1 MGTPYYMAP
10 EQVLG
15 KAITEQVDVYAFGV
29 MLFELMTGAKPITGD
44 TVERIFYCILQEP
57 LDLAPLR
64 QAGVHDPVI
73 DLVVRCTEKD
83 PSRRPQGFS
92 EVCARIQKIMNEWD
106 ASTRASKAPATID
119 PAMASTV
126 AVPRAVS
133 VQPAPARE
141 EAAPVPAPAPSKP
154 WLIPAVVI
162 GLAIAGGGIY
172 FALRSPAVVP
182 APAEISNAPKIPER
196 LALLSGDMM
205 VVPAGLFLFG
215 KDKQS
220 QSLPPFY
227 IDKTEVSVGAYA
239 QFCEAKGRP
248 LPKANSL
255 DHSDYPVVDVTFDDA
270 REFAKWAGKRLP
282 STQEWEKAARGTD
295 GRLYPWGNNPDPA
308 RANVGHANGSVTVVA
323 GFENGASPG
332 GALNML
338 GNVWEWVD
346 ELRTPSALALAHFA
360 KILDPAPTAE
370 EPWYVIRGGSFH
382 DQPSDAYLWDAATIP
397 ARHHD
402 KNIGFRC
409 AKNP

>member
-1 MGTPYYMAP
+1 M
-10 EQVLG
+10 
-15 KAITEQVDVYAFGV
+15 
-29 MLFELMTGAKPITGD
+29 
-44 TVERIFYCILQEP
+44 
-57 LDLAPLR
+57 
-64 QAGVHDPVI
+64 
-73 DLVVRCTEKD
+73 
-83 PSRRPQGFS
+83 
-92 EVCARIQKIMNEWD
+92 
-106 ASTRASKAPATID
+106 
-119 PAMASTV
+119 
-126 AVPRAVS
+126 
-133 VQPAPARE
+133 
-141 EAAPVPAPAPSKP
+141 
-154 WLIPAVVI
+154 
-162 GLAIAGGGIY
+162 
-172 FALRSPAVVP
+172 
-182 APAEISNAPKIPER
+182 
-196 LALLSGDMM
+196 
-205 VVPAGLFLFG
+205 VPAGVFWFG

-239 QFCEAKGRP
+239 KFCEAKGRP

-255 DHSDYPVVDVTFDDA
+255 DHPDYPVVDVAFDDA

-308 RANVGHANGSVTVVA
+308 RANVGHANGRVTVVA

-382 DQPSDAYLWDAATIP
+382 DQPSDAYLWDSATIP

-409 AKNP
+409 ARNP